1 MSRLRRVELHSR
13 FFFITCNL
21 KRNVQPLH
29 DREFELL
36 AKALNSVRR
45 KVPFA
50 LCGYCF
56 MPDHWHAILLPEDST
71 SISDILMRIKIAA
84 YQRIGKGR
92 ECAEP
97 IWQSQFYDHILHTR
111 LEFDQALE
119 YMHENPAVKGLVD
132 WKWSSAVWYA
142 NRTGPIEIDDV
153 RLPLNPLD
161 RI

>member
-1 MSRLRRVELHSR
+1 VRFREAFKHKVAAFSPMSRLRRVELDSR
-13 FFFITCNL
+13 FFFVTCNP
-21 KRNVQPLH
+21 KRGVQPLH
-29 DREFELL
+29 DRDFELL
-36 AKALNSVRR
+36 AN
-45 KVPFA
+45 
-50 LCGYCF
+50 
-56 MPDHWHAILLPEDST
+56 LPSAAT
-71 SISDILMRIKIAA
+71 VILMRIKIAA
-84 YQRIGKGR
+84 YQRMGKGR

>member
-21 KRNVQPLH
+21 KRGVQPLH

-50 LCGYCF
+50 LCGYR
-56 MPDHWHAILLPEDST
+56 P
-71 SISDILMRIKIAA
+71 
-84 YQRIGKGR
+84 YQRVGKGR

-97 IWQSQFYDHILHTR
+97 IRQSRFYDHILHTR

-119 YMHENPAVKGLVD
+119 YIHENPAVKGLVD
-132 WKWSSAVWYA
+132 WKWSSAA
-142 NRTGPIEIDDV
+142 
-153 RLPLNPLD
+153 
-161 RI
+161 